1 VEEVR
6 WDWRIR
12 QVASGVEGVL
22 PTAQRFELKQ
32 RLKHSSESFK
42 RDRGCSLSSHLVLAL
57 RGGR

>member
-1 VEEVR
+1 VR

-42 RDRGCSLSSHLVLAL
+42 RDRGAACHHT
-57 RGGR
+57 